1 MKRILSFF
9 LAAAITLTLLS
20 GCVVESNSA
29 YVPTGDALVY
39 EGQDPDSVNP
49 TEYEEPQQLSLAY
62 DPEASM
68 NPLRSNSA
76 TNRVLFSLIYQSLF
90 VVSSDYETYP
100 MLCQNFRVSPNNKTW
115 TFYIVSDATFSDGT
129 RLTIQDVYAS
139 YTAAKGNKY
148 YSGRFTHIS
157 DFEVTEDGGIAFY
170 MDTPYEDLTLLMDIP
185 IVKASEV
192 EADNPLGTGPYQFA
206 KSLSGDH
213 LLRRSQWWCDATVAA
228 TASSITLVDA
238 ESPSQ
243 IRDEFEFSDV
253 GLVCADP
260 FGHDYADFRGDFE
273 LWEVDNGV
281 LLYLAVNVNY
291 SNGEIFEDST
301 VRSALTYALDRESLN
316 ESYYHGFAQSATLM
330 ASPSSPWYSKNLAS
344 NYEYDPVLFIS
355 KISNV
360 TKPTEPLNLLVNKD
374 DIGRLQVARAIAE
387 MLTQL
392 GLPTQTLEKE
402 GSVYTAYIK
411 NGDYDMYLG
420 QTRLSANMD
429 LSPFFSRWG
438 NMSWNGMYNAD
449 IYDLCLD
456 ALENHGNYYNLLK
469 AVADDGRVVPI
480 LFSNYTV
487 FAKRGLL
494 SDLSPAR
501 DNVFFYTRGWTLED
515 ARLETV
521 YED

>member
-1 MKRILSFF
+1 M
-9 LAAAITLTLLS
+9 LAALLA
-20 GCVVESNSA
+20 GCKVEGNSA

-62 DPEASM
+62 YPEESM
-68 NPLRSNSA
+68 NPLSSSSV

-90 VVSSDYETYP
+90 VVDSNYQTYP
-100 MLCQNFRVSPNNKTW
+100 MLCQSYRVSPSGKTW
-115 TFYIVSDATFSDGT
+115 TVYIVENATFSDGSY
-129 RLTIQDVYAS
+129 LTIQDVYAS
-139 YTAAKGNKY
+139 YEAAKGNRY

-157 DFEVTEDGGIAFY
+157 SFEVTEDGGIAFY
-170 MDTPYEDLTLLMDIP
+170 LDTPYEDLTLLLDIP
-185 IVKASEV
+185 IVKADQV
-192 EADNPLGTGPYQFA
+192 EEEKPLGTGPYQFA
-206 KSLSGDH
+206 NSLSGAR
-213 LLRRSQWWCDATVAA
+213 LARRSSWWCDATVPV
-228 TASSITLVDA
+228 TAESISLIEA

-260 FGHDYADFRGDFE
+260 LAHDYADFRGDFE

-291 SNGEIFEDST
+291 STDDIFQDST
-301 VRSALTYALDRESLN
+301 VRSMLTYAIDRATLN
-316 ESYYHGFAQSATLM
+316 ETYYHGFAQPTTLM
-330 ASPSSPWYSKNLAS
+330 ACPSFSYYSQNLAA

-355 KISNV
+355 KISSV
-360 TKPTEPLNLLVNKD
+360 SKPTETLTLLVNKD
-374 DIGRLQVARAIAE
+374 DIGRLRVARAIAE

-392 GLPTQTLEKE
+392 GLPTETMEK
-402 GSVYTAYIK
+402 STNVYNACIK

-429 LSPFFSRWG
+429 LSQFFRMWG
-438 NMSWNGMYNAD
+438 NMYWNGINNTD
-449 IYDLCLD
+449 IYELCLD

-469 AVADDGRVVPI
+469 TVADDGRIVPI

-494 SDLSPAR
+494 KDLAPSR
-501 DNVFFYTRGWTLED
+501 DNIFFYTRGWTLDD